1 MWLIDEYQL
10 MRCISIICRHIFPA
24 ALIVV
29 LIDDDTDTDDD
40 EDDFE
45 VDDDS
50 RIRNSC
56 DDGEAEV
63 DDDCSS
69 GSATFR
75 ATGLSI
81 YSIR

>member
-1 MWLIDEYQL
+1 

-45 VDDDS
+45 IDDDG
-50 RIRNSC
+50 RRRNSY
-56 DDGEAEV
+56 DA
-63 DDDCSS
+63 CSS